1 MNAAANGQITQAR
14 LRFWRQSLD
23 GPAREDIQSELAETD
38 RYVHPTER
46 IQKTGREFNFESF
59 PLRLRCV
66 V

>member
-38 RYVHPTER
+38 RYVHFAEG
-46 IQKTGREFNFESF
+46 I
-59 PLRLRCV
+59 
-66 V
+66 